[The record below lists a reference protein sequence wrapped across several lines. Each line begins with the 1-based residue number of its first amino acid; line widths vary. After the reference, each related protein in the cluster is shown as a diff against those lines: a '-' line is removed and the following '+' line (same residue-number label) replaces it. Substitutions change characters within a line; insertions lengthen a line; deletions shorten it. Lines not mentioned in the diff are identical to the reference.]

1 MMAVT
6 AWHGSHAH
14 ALDRMH
20 DYFSVRLLAEVEGN
34 WTIAH
39 STACCSIQIR
49 SSTYSLSSCTPSR
62 PFSHALIPALSVM
75 HSFPPF
81 QSCTHSRPFSQA
93 HSKHC
98 QVSSFGCTT
107 TRQTNPRVGHA
118 CLSNMSSSGNI
129 DRLRQQHVGPLVI
142 GNTSFRKPATY
153 PMCSLMR
160 LF

>member
-62 PFSHALIPALSVM
+62 PFSHALIPALSAKPIASIARSVALGA
-75 HSFPPF
+75 PP
-81 QSCTHSRPFSQA
+81 QDKQ
-93 HSKHC
+93 
-98 QVSSFGCTT
+98 
-107 TRQTNPRVGHA
+107 TRGWG
-118 CLSNMSSSGNI
+118 M
-129 DRLRQQHVGPLVI
+129 LVYQI
-142 GNTSFRKPATY
+142 
-153 PMCSLMR
+153 
-160 LF
+160 

>member
-1 MMAVT
+1 MHMHWTECMTISLCAYLLKLKETGRLPTQLLAVPFRFGHPLT
-6 AWHGSHAH
+6 HSAH
-14 ALDRMH
+14 AL
-20 DYFSVRLLAEVEGN
+20 L
-34 WTIAH
+34 
-39 STACCSIQIR
+39 
-49 SSTYSLSSCTPSR
+49 
-62 PFSHALIPALSVM
+62 PALSVM

-107 TRQTNPRVGHA
+107 TRQTNPRAGHA

-129 DRLRQQHVGPLVI
+129 DRLGQQHVGPLVI
-142 GNTSFRKPATY
+142 GSTSFRKPATY